1 MVTQTETQQ
10 YLRQAPFIEA
20 QQKTLLDKAAG
31 VRDLSIT
38 QAGLSVAGLDP
49 LTQQARG
56 VGAGLGQYQ
65 PLLNTGQKTVGSG
78 LATLQNM
85 GQGVGQVFKAGQGTV
100 AGAIQG
106 LGRGPAGAGALG
118 QAQTAIQGAGGQF
131 AGGPG
136 YQAQQFGGAQGYGA
150 QGFDPNTISQFQ
162 NPFEDQAVQQAL
174 SDIRRQGD
182 IATNRQDAAAVQAG
196 AFGGSRQGIER
207 TELARNVLE
216 QQGRTAAGMRQAG
229 FQNAAQQ
236 AQASFADQQRRQ
248 QAQAQFGTQ
257 TGQQAFED
265 AQRRQQAESQFGA
278 QTGQQAFED
287 AQRRQQGQ
295 AQFGTQ
301 TGQQGFE
308 DFQRRQQGQSQFD
321 TQSGQQAF
329 EAARNRQLQMG
340 QQFTGLGGA
349 QSGQQSQFAQ
359 TQAGLGT
366 SLGSLGQAQAQEAA
380 RLGLG
385 IGSLGTTQANIANL
399 GQSMLGQQAQVQSQL
414 GALGQQTQ
422 QRQFDADY
430 QQAVRQQ
437 MEPYQ
442 RLGWMSDILKPTIGS
457 ASSSLTAAT
466 APSPSGM
473 SQLVGAGVGALGLN
487 QAIGN
492 PLGGMF
498 GK

>member
-1 MVTQTETQQ
+1 MADTTTTNQF
-10 YLRQAPFIEA
+10 LRQAPFIEE
-20 QQKTLLDKAAG
+20 QQRKLLDKAEG
-31 VRDLSIT
+31 VSNLAQTRPTL
-38 QAGLSVAGLDP
+38 GVAGLDP

-65 PLLNTGQKTVGSG
+65 PLLNTGQQTVGSG
-78 LATLQNM
+78 LSTLQNM
-85 GQGVGQVFKAGQGTV
+85 SQGVGQTFRAGQGTV

-106 LGRGPAGAGALG
+106 LGSGPAGAGALG

-131 AGGPG
+131 GGGPNYTAQQFAGAPG
-136 YQAQQFGGAQGYGA
+136 YQAQQFGGAQDYTA

-182 IATNRQDAAAVQAG
+182 IATNQQDAAAVQAG

-301 TGQQGFE
+301 TQ
-308 DFQRRQQGQSQFD
+308 
-321 TQSGQQAF
+321 QQAF

-349 QSGQQSQFAQ
+349 QTGQQTQFAQ

-366 SLGSLGQAQAQEAA
+366 SLGSLGQAQSQEAA

-385 IGSLGTTQANIANL
+385 IGSLGTTQANVANL

-422 QRQFDADY
+422 QRQLDATY
-430 QQAVRQQ
+430 AQQLAQQA
-437 MEPYQ
+437 EPSQ
-442 RLGWMSDILKPTIGS
+442 RYGQFANILKPTINS
-457 ASSSLTAAT
+457 ATSSQITNV
-466 APSPSGM
+466 APSQSGF
-473 SQLVGAGVGALGLN
+473 SQFVGAGIGALGLN

-492 PLGGMF
+492 PLGKSF
-498 GK
+498 GG

>member
-1 MVTQTETQQ
+1 MADVTTTRQI
-10 YLRQAPFIEA
+10 LSQAPFIEEF
-20 QQKTLLDKAAG
+20 QKRLLDKSEG
-31 VRDLSIT
+31 VSNVALTRPTL
-38 QAGLSVAGLDP
+38 GVAGLDP

-65 PLLNTGQKTVGSG
+65 PLLNTGQQTVGSG
-78 LATLQNM
+78 LSTLQNM
-85 GQGVGQVFKAGQGTV
+85 SQGAGQVFKAGQGTV

-106 LGRGPAGAGALG
+106 LGSGPAGAGALG

-131 AGGPG
+131 AGGPN
-136 YQAQQFGGAQGYGA
+136 YTAQQFGGAQDYTA

-174 SDIRRQGD
+174 SDIRRQGE
-182 IATNRQDAAAVQAG
+182 IASNQQNAAAVQSG
-196 AFGGSRQGIER
+196 AFGGSRDILARG
-207 TELARNVLE
+207 ELGRNVLE

-236 AQASFADQQRRQ
+236 AQAAFADQQRRQ

-257 TGQQAFED
+257 TQ
-265 AQRRQQAESQFGA
+265 
-278 QTGQQAFED
+278 
-287 AQRRQQGQ
+287 
-295 AQFGTQ
+295 
-301 TGQQGFE
+301 
-308 DFQRRQQGQSQFD
+308 
-321 TQSGQQAF
+321 QQAF

-349 QSGQQSQFAQ
+349 QTGQQTQFAQ

-385 IGSLGTTQANIANL
+385 IGSLGTTQANVANL

-422 QRQFDADY
+422 QRQLDATY
-430 QQAVRQQ
+430 AQQLAQQA
-437 MEPYQ
+437 EPSQ
-442 RLGWMSDILKPTIGS
+442 RYGQFANILKPTINS
-457 ASSSLTAAT
+457 ATATQQITAA
-466 APSPSGM
+466 PSQSGF
-473 SQLVGAGVGALGLN
+473 SQLVGAGIGALGVN
-487 QAIGN
+487 KAIGN
-492 PLGGMF
+492 PLGF
-498 GK
+498 GS

>member
-1 MVTQTETQQ
+1 MADVTTTRQI
-10 YLRQAPFIEA
+10 LSQAPFIEEF
-20 QQKTLLDKAAG
+20 QKRLLDKSEG
-31 VRDLSIT
+31 VSNVAQTRPTL
-38 QAGLSVAGLDP
+38 GVAGLDP

-65 PLLNTGQKTVGSG
+65 PLLNTGQQTVGSG
-78 LATLQNM
+78 LSTLQNM
-85 GQGVGQVFKAGQGTV
+85 SQGAGQVFKAGQGTV

-106 LGRGPAGAGALG
+106 LGSGPAGAGALG

-131 AGGPG
+131 GGGPN
-136 YQAQQFGGAQGYGA
+136 YTAQQFGGAQDYTA
-150 QGFDPNTISQFQ
+150 LGFDPNTISQFQ

-287 AQRRQQGQ
+287 FQRRQQGQ

-301 TGQQGFE
+301 TQ
-308 DFQRRQQGQSQFD
+308 
-321 TQSGQQAF
+321 QQAF

-349 QSGQQSQFAQ
+349 QTGQQTQFAQ

-385 IGSLGTTQANIANL
+385 IGSLGTTQANVANL

-422 QRQFDADY
+422 QRQLDATY
-430 QQAVRQQ
+430 AQQLAQQA
-437 MEPYQ
+437 EPSQ
-442 RLGWMSDILKPTIGS
+442 RYGQFANILKPTINS
-457 ASSSLTAAT
+457 ATATQQITAA
-466 APSPSGM
+466 PSQSGF
-473 SQLVGAGVGALGLN
+473 SQLVGAGIGALGVN
-487 QAIGN
+487 KAIGN
-492 PLGGMF
+492 PLGF
-498 GK
+498 GS

>member
-1 MVTQTETQQ
+1 MADTTTTTSI
-10 YLRQAPFIEA
+10 LRQAPFIEE
-20 QQKTLLDKAAG
+20 QQRRLLDSAEGISNLAQT
-31 VRDLSIT
+31 RPTL
-38 QAGLSVAGLDP
+38 AVAGLDP

-65 PLLNTGQKTVGSG
+65 PLLNTGQQTVGSG

-85 GQGVGQVFKAGQGTV
+85 SQGAGQVFKAGQGTV

-174 SDIRRQGD
+174 SDIRREGE
-182 IATNRQDAAAVQAG
+182 IASNQQNAAAVQSG
-196 AFGGSRQGIER
+196 AFGGSRDILARG
-207 TELARNVLE
+207 ELGRNVLE

-236 AQASFADQQRRQ
+236 AQAAFADQ
-248 QAQAQFGTQ
+248 
-257 TGQQAFED
+257 
-265 AQRRQQAESQFGA
+265 
-278 QTGQQAFED
+278 
-287 AQRRQQGQ
+287 QRRQQGQ
-295 AQFGTQ
+295 AQFDTQ

-385 IGSLGTTQANIANL
+385 IGSLGTTQANVANL

-414 GALGQQTQ
+414 GGLGQQTQ
-422 QRQFDADY
+422 QRQLDATY
-430 QQAVRQQ
+430 AQQLAQQA
-437 MEPYQ
+437 EPSQ
-442 RLGWMSDILKPTIGS
+442 RYGQFANILKPSINS
-457 ASSSLTAAT
+457 ATSSQLTNV
-466 APSPSGM
+466 APSQSGF
-473 SQLVGAGVGALGLN
+473 SQLVGAGIGALGVN
-487 QAIGN
+487 KAIGN
-492 PLGGMF
+492 PLGF
-498 GK
+498 GS

>member
-174 SDIRRQGD
+174 SDIRREGE
-182 IATNRQDAAAVQAG
+182 IASNQQNAAAVQSG
-196 AFGGSRQGIER
+196 AFGGSRDILARG
-207 TELARNVLE
+207 ELGRNVLE

-236 AQASFADQQRRQ
+236 AQAAFADQ
-248 QAQAQFGTQ
+248 
-257 TGQQAFED
+257 
-265 AQRRQQAESQFGA
+265 
-278 QTGQQAFED
+278 
-287 AQRRQQGQ
+287 QRRQQGQ
-295 AQFGTQ
+295 AQFDTQ

>member
-1 MVTQTETQQ
+1 MADVTTQRTILSQ
-10 YLRQAPFIEA
+10 SPFIEDF
-20 QQKTLLDKAAG
+20 QRKLLDKAEG
-31 VRDLSIT
+31 VSNLPQTRPTL
-38 QAGLSVAGLDP
+38 GVAGLDP

-65 PLLNTGQKTVGSG
+65 PLLNTGQQTVGSG
-78 LATLQNM
+78 LNTLQNM
-85 GQGVGQVFKAGQGTV
+85 SRGVGQVFKAGQGTV

-106 LGRGPAGAGALG
+106 LGSGPAGAGALG

-131 AGGPG
+131 GGGPN
-136 YQAQQFGGAQGYGA
+136 YTAQQFGGAQDYTA
-150 QGFDPNTISQFQ
+150 LGFDPNTISQFQ

-182 IATNRQDAAAVQAG
+182 IATNQQDAAAVQAG

-236 AQASFADQQRRQ
+236 AQAAFADQ
-248 QAQAQFGTQ
+248 
-257 TGQQAFED
+257 
-265 AQRRQQAESQFGA
+265 
-278 QTGQQAFED
+278 
-287 AQRRQQGQ
+287 QRRQQGQ

-308 DFQRRQQGQSQFD
+308 DFQRRQQGQAQFG
-321 TQSGQQAF
+321 TQTQQQAF

-349 QSGQQSQFAQ
+349 QTGQQTQFAQ

-380 RLGLG
+380 RIGLG
-385 IGSLGTTQANIANL
+385 IGSLGTTQANVANL

-414 GALGQQTQ
+414 GGLGQQTQ
-422 QRQFDADY
+422 QRQLDATY
-430 QQAVRQQ
+430 AQQLAQQA
-437 MEPYQ
+437 EPSQ
-442 RLGWMSDILKPTIGS
+442 RYGQFANILKPNINS
-457 ASSSLTAAT
+457 ATSAQQTT
-466 APSPSGM
+466 VAPSQSGF
-473 SQLVGAGVGALGLN
+473 SQLVGAGIGALGVN
-487 QAIGN
+487 KAIGN
-492 PLGGMF
+492 PLGF
-498 GK
+498 GS

>member
-1 MVTQTETQQ
+1 MADVTTTRQI
-10 YLRQAPFIEA
+10 LSQAPFIEEF
-20 QQKTLLDKAAG
+20 QKRLLDKAEG
-31 VRDLSIT
+31 VSNVAQTRPTL
-38 QAGLSVAGLDP
+38 GVAGLDP

-65 PLLNTGQKTVGSG
+65 PLLNTGQQTVGSG
-78 LATLQNM
+78 LSTLQNM
-85 GQGVGQVFKAGQGTV
+85 SQGVGQTFRAGQGTV

-106 LGRGPAGAGALG
+106 LGSGPAGAGALG

-131 AGGPG
+131 GGGPNYTAQQFAGAPG
-136 YQAQQFGGAQGYGA
+136 YQAQQFGGAQDYTA

-174 SDIRRQGD
+174 SDISRQGD

-301 TGQQGFE
+301 TQ
-308 DFQRRQQGQSQFD
+308 
-321 TQSGQQAF
+321 QQAF

-349 QSGQQSQFAQ
+349 QTGQQTQFAQ

-366 SLGSLGQAQAQEAA
+366 SLGSLGQAQSQEAA

-385 IGSLGTTQANIANL
+385 IGSLGTTQANVANL

-422 QRQFDADY
+422 QRQLDATY
-430 QQAVRQQ
+430 AQQLAQQA
-437 MEPYQ
+437 EPSQ
-442 RLGWMSDILKPTIGS
+442 RYGQFANILKPTINS
-457 ASSSLTAAT
+457 ATSSQLTNV
-466 APSPSGM
+466 APSQSGF
-473 SQLVGAGVGALGLN
+473 SQLVSAGIGGLGVN
-487 QAIGN
+487 QALGN
-492 PLGGMF
+492 PLGKAF
-498 GK
+498 GG